1 MQLST
6 SSQGGRV
13 PYKWVVLMVVIFGSF
28 MSILDQTVIN
38 NALPR
43 LLSAFSA
50 DLGSL
55 QWVITAYTL
64 TQGVVTP
71 TTAFF
76 ANRLGTKRFYV
87 IALVA
92 FTLGS
97 ALCGLAWNLPS
108 LIVFRVVQAIGGAT
122 LFPLAITLL
131 FHEFPPHERGLAT
144 GILSISTLLAP
155 AVGPT
160 LGGYF
165 VTYADWRLI
174 FYINVPVGIVAIIMA
189 LLLLR
194 ERPSEARARFDL
206 PGFVLAATGLAT
218 VLYALSNAS
227 SSGWNAPVV
236 LVTLI
241 GGLCL
246 LALFV
251 VVELRAASRGKQ
263 PLVELRLFAN
273 GPFLSSNIANA
284 LIAFSFFGSLILL
297 PIYLQN
303 LRGLSAF
310 QSGLFTLPLA
320 FAAVLTAIA
329 GGRVVDRFG
338 PRVMLFPG
346 LVLMGLS
353 TWQLAQVQ
361 LSTPYPWLLLVFALR
376 GLGLGCLV
384 QSLTV
389 AALATVPPRQY
400 AQASSLGAVIR
411 FVFTSLGIAVLATL
425 VQSRAATHSTALAA
439 SLKPTSPAA
448 LAQIGKLGL
457 NLAVQDAFWL
467 SLGAFILALLAVCFI
482 RVPRPIPKGKITT
495 PPGERLSDSDD
506 PNDLT
511 ETATPGSGSARVSAG
526 PGPGDD
532 AMV

>member
-1 MQLST
+1 MQFST
-6 SSQGGRV
+6 SSSKLGRL
-13 PYKWVVLMVVIFGSF
+13 PYKWIVVMVVIFGSF

-43 LLSAFSA
+43 LQSAFAA

-87 IALVA
+87 IALA
-92 FTLGS
+92 LFTLGS
-97 ALCGLAWNLPS
+97 ALCGLAWNLPV
-108 LIVFRVVQAIGGAT
+108 LITFRVVQAIGGAT

-131 FHEFPPHERGLAT
+131 FYEFPPQERGLAT
-144 GILSISTLLAP
+144 GILSISGLMAP

-160 LGGYF
+160 LGGYL
-165 VTYADWRLI
+165 VTYADWPLI
-174 FYINVPVGIVAIIMA
+174 FYINVPVGAVAIIMA

-194 ERPSEARARFDL
+194 ERPSEDRVHFDL
-206 PGFVLAATGLAT
+206 PGFALAASGLAA

-227 SSGWNAPVV
+227 ISGWSSPFV
-236 LVTLI
+236 LVTLL
-241 GGLCL
+241 GGCCL

-251 VVELRAASRGKQ
+251 
-263 PLVELRLFAN
+263 LVELRTVKRGQQPLIDLHLFAN

-284 LIAFSFFGSLILL
+284 LITFGFFGSLILL

-320 FAAVLTAIA
+320 FASVLAAIV
-329 GGRVVDRFG
+329 GGRIVDRFG
-338 PRVMLFPG
+338 ARVVLLPG

-361 LSTPYPWLLLVFALR
+361 LSTPYTWFLLVFALR
-376 GLGLGCLV
+376 GLGLGCLL
-384 QSLTV
+384 QPLTV
-389 AALATVPPRQY
+389 SALSTVPKRQY
-400 AQASSLGAVIR
+400 TQASSLTTVIR
-411 FVFTSLGIAVLATL
+411 FTFTSLGIAVLATL
-425 VQSRAATHSTALAA
+425 TQNRASTHISTLVHQFRPV
-439 SLKPTSPAA
+439 SHAA
-448 LAQIGKLGL
+448 LALIGKLGL
-457 NLAVQDAFWL
+457 DLAVQDAFWL
-467 SLGAFILALLAVCFI
+467 SLAAFILAFIAVCFI
-482 RVPRPIPKGKITT
+482 RVQKPVLQEQDAGSTTLIP
-495 PPGERLSDSDD
+495 
-506 PNDLT
+506 
-511 ETATPGSGSARVSAG
+511 A
-526 PGPGDD
+526 
-532 AMV
+532 